1 MCGQQQLRH
10 FASFIGLIEYVCR
23 NTKRRRKWLAD
34 NRHCTSR
41 VINAKRRKQWK
52 RRKPEQRHLPCKLD
66 SGQPWSVLWK
76 LHSVAGHAANVAC
89 CSSHVARR
97 TVPVPGLV
105 CWPVVPGLWFLFSGW
120 SCVKNGN
127 CVSAY
132 TTASIALFRNW
143 NCVARTKA
151 TCDGC
156 TNESEGGGTLG
167 GGGWPLIMQKTA
179 TTLKLPI
186 AAHVIKD
193 EKRNATQHNGSVATV
208 FSA

>member
-76 LHSVAGHAANVAC
+76 LHSLAGHAANVAC

-97 TVPVPGLV
+97 TVPVV
-105 CWPVVPGLWFLFSGW
+105 
-120 SCVKNGN
+120 SCVWTLVSGFCFPAGHVWKMAT
-127 CVSAY
+127 VSAPTRPRQLHY
-132 TTASIALFRNW
+132 SETETVLQEQKPLAMGAPMSQKG
-143 NCVARTKA
+143 VAR
-151 TCDGC
+151 
-156 TNESEGGGTLG
+156 
-167 GGGWPLIMQKTA
+167 W
-179 TTLKLPI
+179 
-186 AAHVIKD
+186 AAVGD
-193 EKRNATQHNGSVATV
+193 P
-208 FSA
+208 